1 MSKAEAITYTQVFDE
16 NGKPR
21 VPRDNISPA
30 DAKDMDGVFFLR
42 RVIDPVTQQDTYLPI
57 EYCGKWYFLALQENN
72 SVSSQVTSTRS
83 SLGCATCPTWRTRRL
98 RPF

>member
-1 MSKAEAITYTQVFDE
+1 MGRLNDLPSSKVFDE

-42 RVIDPVTQQDTYLPI
+42 RVIDPVTQQDTYVPI
-57 EYCGKWYFLALQENN
+57 EYCGTLIF
-72 SVSSQVTSTRS
+72 V
-83 SLGCATCPTWRTRRL
+83 CAANKKITQPLRRGH
-98 RPF
+98 